1 MQGVRALGT
10 AILSSILATTAS
22 AHAYERTTVDGFPTR
37 PLAWSRRDL
46 SVELASSTSTRV
58 PAADLRAAL
67 DRSLATWTHAGGCT
81 DIVLTDAGEALG
93 ARTNLDGGSYDGRNR
108 VVVRE
113 TSWPDLASAETL
125 ALTTVLYDRDTGA
138 ILDADVD
145 LNATRYVFST
155 TTPPASGAD
164 DVENTLTHE
173 LGHLLGF
180 AHSPDPSATMY
191 ASTPVEDIGKRDLA
205 PDDVHA
211 ICDVYPTGAPTPT
224 TWPPPSSGGCRVST
238 APRASPSAAWWL
250 AAIALWVT
258 LRRRRSA
265 RARARRAARA
275 GGRACASTRP

>member
-1 MQGVRALGT
+1 MPVVRLLGT
-10 AILSSILATTAS
+10 AIVSGLLAFPAS
-22 AHAYERTTVDGFPTR
+22 VHAYERTTVDGFPTR

-58 PAADLRAAL
+58 SPVDLRAAL

-81 DIVLTDAGEALG
+81 DIVLTDAGEALD
-93 ARTNLDGGSYDGRNR
+93 ARTNLDGGRYDGRNR

-113 TSWPDLASAETL
+113 ASWPDLASAETL

-155 TTPPASGAD
+155 STPPAAGAD

-191 ASTPVEDIGKRDLA
+191 ASTPVEDVSKRDLA

-224 TWPPPSSGGCRVST
+224 VWPPPASGGCSASAGAPARSAT
-238 APRASPSAAWWL
+238 ALGL
-250 AAIALWVT
+250 ALLVV
-258 LRRRRSA
+258 LSRRSA

-275 GGRACASTRP
+275 GGTACASTRP